1 MAGEARDS
9 FAQSSLQVSVTLDH
23 YHVDD
28 DLGGDD
34 NDEYVDDDM
43 EAEEEEEESGCNFDV
58 LVVEGLGEMW

>member
-43 EAEEEEEESGCNFDV
+43 EEDEEESRCNFDV
-58 LVVEGLGEMW
+58 LVMEGLREMW